1 MSRTTGRLAP
11 ILLLAAAGCVTAA
24 AQRQANLRQ
33 ALDQSRVERAPAEV
47 WPQVLQFL
55 SDRGYELAGDDRRV
69 VGLRARAGIVE
80 ALSSGHDTRVRKDG
94 SRVMETGK
102 NDEGLRVRAEG
113 LALPGGGCRVVLT
126 SLKRDDM
133 NPALQ
138 QETRDLELEL
148 QLLERI
154 DPAAAARVRGVP
166 APAATA
172 SRAADPWEP
181 VRHLVGSW
189 ESEGAAGPAGI
200 RWAFDFTT
208 GGQFLEVRGSSI
220 LGRAAAGGEP
230 EMGRISRD
238 PVHGRLVWRQFTAG
252 GQVNQYLQQGAS
264 GDALVFLSES
274 PESLP
279 PGSRARLTLGS
290 AGPDEILAVF
300 EIAEPG
306 KDFAVV
312 GESRIRRAR

>member
-1 MSRTTGRLAP
+1 MSRTTARLAP

-24 AQRQANLRQ
+24 AQRQAHLRQ
-33 ALDQSRVERAPAEV
+33 ALDRSRVERAPAEI

-133 NPALQ
+133 NPAIQ
-138 QETRDLELEL
+138 QETRDLDLEL

-154 DPAAAARVRGVP
+154 DPAAAARVRGGP

-172 SRAADPWEP
+172 PRAADPWEP

-189 ESEGAAGPAGI
+189 EGEGAAGI

-220 LGRAAAGGEP
+220 LGRPAAGGET

-252 GQVNQYLQQGAS
+252 GQVNQYLQQAS
-264 GDALVFLSES
+264 GGDALVFVSES

-306 KDFAVV
+306 KGFAVV